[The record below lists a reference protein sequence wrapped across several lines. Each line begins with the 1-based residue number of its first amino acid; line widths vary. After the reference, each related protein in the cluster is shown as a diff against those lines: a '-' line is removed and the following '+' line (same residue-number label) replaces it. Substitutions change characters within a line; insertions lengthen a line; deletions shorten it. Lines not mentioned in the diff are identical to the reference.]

1 MCRVAH
7 NSTNTWREVKKSLSL
22 QVSRGEQD
30 NRGGEKKKKGK
41 RKKKGKCLEVSGG
54 EQK

>member
-1 MCRVAH
+1 VE
-7 NSTNTWREVKKSLSL
+7 NKIIEVGKKRKKKGKCLEASG
-22 QVSRGEQD
+22 GEQD